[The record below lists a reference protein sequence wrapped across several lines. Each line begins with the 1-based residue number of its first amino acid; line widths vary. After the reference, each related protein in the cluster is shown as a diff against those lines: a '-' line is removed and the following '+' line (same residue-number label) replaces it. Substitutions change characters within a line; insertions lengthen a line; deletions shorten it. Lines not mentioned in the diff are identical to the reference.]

1 MHEAGKQTQTDRI
14 QRYLEDFGSITPLDA
29 LREFGCMRLGA
40 RIWELRNKRG
50 LPISTRYESYRNR
63 YGEVALEALEKH
75 AKDKGIEV
83 NWK

>member
-40 RIWELRNKRG
+40 RIWELRNQRG
-50 LPISTRYESYRNR
+50 LPISTRDESYRNR
-63 YGEVALEALEKH
+63 YGDRAHYARYIYGTSGE
-75 AKDKGIEV
+75 
-83 NWK
+83 

>member
-40 RIWELRNKRG
+40 RIWELRNQRG
-50 LPISTRYESYRNR
+50 LPISTRYESHRNR
-63 YGEVALEALEKH
+63 YGDQTHYARYIYGASGE
-75 AKDKGIEV
+75 
-83 NWK
+83 